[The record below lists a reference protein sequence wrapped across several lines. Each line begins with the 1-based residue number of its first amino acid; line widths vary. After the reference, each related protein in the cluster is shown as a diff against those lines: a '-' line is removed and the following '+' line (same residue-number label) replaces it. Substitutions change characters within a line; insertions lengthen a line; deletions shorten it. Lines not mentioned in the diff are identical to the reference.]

1 MIKSMT
7 GYGLATTE
15 YENKKINVEIRS
27 LNSKFLELLV
37 KLPKIYN
44 DKENVL
50 RTICGKQIERGKAS
64 VILVI
69 ENTSEE
75 VTGNATLNIPLFKTY
90 YGQLSDLAKTL
101 NAENANI
108 FQETLK
114 ISEVWNTKQAEVNEQ
129 EWEVINATFL
139 KALAAFNT
147 FRIDEGSVLAND
159 MSARVQLIND
169 SILAVEK
176 LEVARVPAIKEK
188 IEQLLKDT
196 VGAINIDQN
205 RLEQELIFYAE
216 KYDITEEKIRLRSH
230 CDYFLSIM
238 KEAESNGKKL
248 GFIAQEIGREINTMG
263 SKANDANIQKIL
275 VGMKDELEKI
285 KEQLLN
291 IL

>member
-90 YGQLSDLAKTL
+90 YGQLSDLAKSL

-263 SKANDANIQKIL
+263 SKANDANIQKIV

>member
-90 YGQLSDLAKTL
+90 YGQLSELAKSL
-101 NAENANI
+101 NAEHTNI

-139 KALAAFNT
+139 KALADFNA
-147 FRIDEGSVLAND
+147 FRIDEGNVLAND

-263 SKANDANIQKIL
+263 SKANDANIQKIV

>member
-139 KALAAFNT
+139 KSLAAFNT

-263 SKANDANIQKIL
+263 SKANDANIQKIV

>member
-90 YGQLSDLAKTL
+90 YGQLSDLAKSL
-101 NAENANI
+101 NAENVNI

-147 FRIDEGSVLAND
+147 FRIDEGNVLAND
-159 MSARVQLIND
+159 KSARVQLINE

-263 SKANDANIQKIL
+263 SKANDANIQKIV

>member
-90 YGQLSDLAKTL
+90 YGQLSELAKSL

-139 KALAAFNT
+139 KALAAFIT
-147 FRIDEGSVLAND
+147 FRIDEGNVLAND

-263 SKANDANIQKIL
+263 SKANDANIQKIV

>member
-139 KALAAFNT
+139 SALSAFNT

-263 SKANDANIQKIL
+263 SKANDANIQKIV

>member
-139 KALAAFNT
+139 SALAAFNT

-263 SKANDANIQKIL
+263 SKANDANIQKIV

>member
-1 MIKSMT
+1 M
-7 GYGLATTE
+7 
-15 YENKKINVEIRS
+15 
-27 LNSKFLELLV
+27 
-37 KLPKIYN
+37 
-44 DKENVL
+44 
-50 RTICGKQIERGKAS
+50 
-64 VILVI
+64 
-69 ENTSEE
+69 
-75 VTGNATLNIPLFKTY
+75 
-90 YGQLSDLAKTL
+90 
-101 NAENANI
+101 
-108 FQETLK
+108 
-114 ISEVWNTKQAEVNEQ
+114 
-129 EWEVINATFL
+129 
-139 KALAAFNT
+139 AAFNT

-263 SKANDANIQKIL
+263 SKANDANIQKIV

>member
-1 MIKSMT
+1 
-7 GYGLATTE
+7 
-15 YENKKINVEIRS
+15 

-90 YGQLSDLAKTL
+90 YTQLSDLAKSL

-147 FRIDEGSVLAND
+147 FRIDEGNVLAND

-263 SKANDANIQKIL
+263 SKANDANIQKIV

>member
-248 GFIAQEIGREINTMG
+248 GFIAQEIGRELNTMG
-263 SKANDANIQKIL
+263 SKANDANIQKIV

>member
-75 VTGNATLNIPLFKTY
+75 ATGNATINIPLFKTY
-90 YGQLSDLAKTL
+90 YGQLSDLAKSL
-101 NAENANI
+101 NADQANI

-129 EWEVINATFL
+129 EWEVINTTFL
-139 KALAAFNT
+139 KALTAFNA
-147 FRIDEGSVLAND
+147 FRIDEGKVLAND
-159 MSARVQLIND
+159 MSARVKLIND

-216 KYDITEEKIRLRSH
+216 KYDITEEKTRLRSH

-238 KEAESNGKKL
+238 QEAESNGKKL

-263 SKANDANIQKIL
+263 SKANDANIQKIV

>member
-15 YENKKINVEIRS
+15 YQNKKINVEIRS

-44 DKENVL
+44 DKENAI

-64 VILVI
+64 VIFVI

-75 VTGNATLNIPLFKTY
+75 VSPNSTLNVPLFHAY
-90 YGQLSDLAKTL
+90 YNQLKELADSL

-108 FQETLK
+108 FHETLG
-114 ISEVWNTKQAEVNEQ
+114 ISEVWNTKQAELNEE
-129 EWEVINATFL
+129 EWNAINDTFL
-139 KALAAFNT
+139 KALVAFNS
-147 FRIDEGSVLAND
+147 FRVDEGQVLAAD
-159 MSARVQLIND
+159 MSARVTLISD
-169 SILAVEK
+169 SIKDIEQLA
-176 LEVARVPAIKEK
+176 VARVPAIKEK
-188 IEQLLKDT
+188 LELILKDA
-196 VGAINIDQN
+196 VGASNVDQN

-216 KYDITEEKIRLRSH
+216 KYDITEEKIRLKSH

-238 KEAESNGKKL
+238 KEPESNGKKL

-263 SKANDANIQKIL
+263 SKANDAQIQKIV

>member
-263 SKANDANIQKIL
+263 SKANDANIQKIV

>member
-90 YGQLSDLAKTL
+90 YGQLSELAKSL
-101 NAENANI
+101 NAENVNI

-263 SKANDANIQKIL
+263 SKANDANIQKIV

>member
-90 YGQLSDLAKTL
+90 YGQLSDLAKSL
-101 NAENANI
+101 NADQANI

-129 EWEVINATFL
+129 EWEVINTTFL
-139 KALAAFNT
+139 KALTAFNA
-147 FRIDEGSVLAND
+147 FRIDEGKVLAND
-159 MSARVQLIND
+159 MSARVKLIND

-216 KYDITEEKIRLRSH
+216 KYDITEEKTRLRSH

-238 KEAESNGKKL
+238 QEAESNGKKL

-263 SKANDANIQKIL
+263 SKANDANIQKIV

>member
-1 MIKSMT
+1 MLYKYLKNPDQNPETALKSL
-7 GYGLATTE
+7 GYDNNRTNRFL
-15 YENKKINVEIRS
+15 YNKSKS
-27 LNSKFLELLV
+27 LKSNNLR
-37 KLPKIYN
+37 KLIEDN
-44 DKENVL
+44 DFQAVL
-50 RTICGKQIERGKAS
+50 
-64 VILVI
+64 
-69 ENTSEE
+69 
-75 VTGNATLNIPLFKTY
+75 
-90 YGQLSDLAKTL
+90 
-101 NAENANI
+101 NI

-147 FRIDEGSVLAND
+147 FRIDEGNVLAND

-263 SKANDANIQKIL
+263 SKANDANIQKIV

>member
-15 YENKKINVEIRS
+15 FENKKINVEIRS

-263 SKANDANIQKIL
+263 SKANDANIQKIV

>member
-1 MIKSMT
+1 M
-7 GYGLATTE
+7 
-15 YENKKINVEIRS
+15 
-27 LNSKFLELLV
+27 
-37 KLPKIYN
+37 
-44 DKENVL
+44 
-50 RTICGKQIERGKAS
+50 
-64 VILVI
+64 
-69 ENTSEE
+69 
-75 VTGNATLNIPLFKTY
+75 FKTY
-90 YGQLSDLAKTL
+90 YGQLSELAKSL
-101 NAENANI
+101 NAENVNI

-263 SKANDANIQKIL
+263 SKANDANIQKIV